1 MTVEFYD
8 EPIPEEEE
16 FMEVLN
22 SEVMKEKF
30 DAIIEIFK
38 RVSCRVGYTKDMAYD
53 VINRRYGIS
62 GTWIRNYITFQN
74 LNDPD
79 LIRRFNSGEAITS
92 ILSST
97 QKGTLITCKKC
108 GETKDGAEFNWSCK
122 VCKSCHNKSG
132 RKHKAITPEK
142 VAKDIYNRNNKKR
155 EFTRNEEAS
164 NTIGNLEFHVG
175 KDITK
180 FREFISV
187 LSDVE
192 LIELTARV
200 TDVSALIHNLIR
212 DMIKEVS
219 SNEEDI

>member
-1 MTVEFYD
+1 MLVKFYG

-16 FMEVLN
+16 FMQALN

-38 RVSCRVGYTKDMAYD
+38 RVSCRIGYTKDMAYD
-53 VINRRYGIS
+53 VISKRYGIS
-62 GTWIRNYITFQN
+62 GTWIRNYIAFQN
-74 LNDPD
+74 FNDPD
-79 LIRRFNSGEAITS
+79 LIRRFNSGEAVTS

-97 QKGTLITCKKC
+97 QKGTLITCNIC
-108 GETKDGAEFNWSCK
+108 GETKDGAEFNWLRK
-122 VCKSCHNKSG
+122 VCKSCHNKSD
-132 RKHKAITPEK
+132 RRHKSATPEK
-142 VAKDIYNRNNKKR
+142 IARDIYNRNNKKR

-164 NTIGNLEFHVG
+164 NTIGNLEFHVE

-180 FREFISV
+180 FREFLKV

-200 TDVSALIHNLIR
+200 NDVSALIHDLIR

-219 SNEEDI
+219 SDEEDI